1 VRGKAELWMLCG
13 YGIVASY
20 LFGLLTNLWFWPF
33 AVGAGTGISY
43 LPGAPLGTNLSSFLL
58 YSLVTSTAG
67 WDTLRAVTT
76 IIGIAVVGRAIL
88 AALRRVKPVSS
99 VGFGANQAHSTQAPS
114 APTADRHQ
122 LTP

>member
-1 VRGKAELWMLCG
+1 MD
-13 YGIVASY
+13 
-20 LFGLLTNLWFWPF
+20 
-33 AVGAGTGISY
+33 AVPD
-43 LPGAPLGTNLSSFLL
+43 PGAPLGTNLSSFLL

-99 VGFGANQAHSTQAPS
+99 AAGHAEKASSTQAR
-114 APTADRHQ
+114 DRQ
-122 LTP
+122 QVEV